1 FRYGDA
7 QTDDA
12 RLVLRVIQ
20 EAVAGGGLALNYV
33 AAVDLLRDSSQHT
46 APVAGV
52 RLRDEVTGRLAD
64 VRGRVVINATG
75 AWADELRGQ
84 VGAPPR
90 IRPLRGSHLIFPA
103 WRLPV
108 AQAVS
113 FLHPLDRRPVF
124 IFPWEGITL
133 VGTTDVDHD
142 QPLDAEPGIGPG
154 EVAYLMAAV
163 ESQFPALGLTL
174 DDIVSTFAG
183 VRPVIGTGQAD
194 PSKESRDHVVWQ
206 EGGLLTVT
214 GGKLTTFRLIALDL
228 LRALRDR
235 LPDLPPL
242 DDEVPVLDPVDV
254 ELPGAPDLDESARR
268 RLLGR
273 YGAAAPRLVA
283 AARPG
288 ELAPVPGTQTLWAEL
303 RWAARAE
310 GVVHLDDLLLR
321 RVRLGHLL
329 PRGGRDLLPQ
339 GGHDL
344 LPQLRAICQPE
355 LGWDDA
361 RWQAEEA
368 AYLALW
374 RDHYSLPDRNAI
386 PDWRA
391 MLARAQVE
399 RLAAR
404 PARRRRVIRGSA
416 LAGSLLALA
425 GLLAGLYLWR
435 RRTSTA

>member
-1 FRYGDA
+1 
-7 QTDDA
+7 
-12 RLVLRVIQ
+12 
-20 EAVAGGGLALNYV
+20 
-33 AAVDLLRDSSQHT
+33 
-46 APVAGV
+46 
-52 RLRDEVTGRLAD
+52 
-64 VRGRVVINATG
+64 
-75 AWADELRGQ
+75 
-84 VGAPPR
+84 
-90 IRPLRGSHLIFPA
+90 
-103 WRLPV
+103 
-108 AQAVS
+108 
-113 FLHPLDRRPVF
+113 
-124 IFPWEGITL
+124 
-133 VGTTDVDHD
+133 
-142 QPLDAEPGIGPG
+142 
-154 EVAYLMAAV
+154 
-163 ESQFPALGLTL
+163 
-174 DDIVSTFAG
+174 
-183 VRPVIGTGQAD
+183 
-194 PSKESRDHVVWQ
+194 
-206 EGGLLTVT
+206 
-214 GGKLTTFRLIALDL
+214 
-228 LRALRDR
+228 
-235 LPDLPPL
+235 
-242 DDEVPVLDPVDV
+242 
-254 ELPGAPDLDESARR
+254 
-268 RLLGR
+268 
-273 YGAAAPRLVA
+273 
-283 AARPG
+283 
-288 ELAPVPGTQTLWAEL
+288 PGTQTLWAEL

-416 LAGSLLALA
+416 LAASLLALA